1 MNGWSRIGDL
11 IYLVLQIIVRLALL
25 GGFIAIIVLALFLFL
40 GLTQ

>member
-1 MNGWSRIGDL
+1 MNGWSKIGDL
-11 IYLVLQIIVRLALL
+11 IYLVLQIVVRLALL